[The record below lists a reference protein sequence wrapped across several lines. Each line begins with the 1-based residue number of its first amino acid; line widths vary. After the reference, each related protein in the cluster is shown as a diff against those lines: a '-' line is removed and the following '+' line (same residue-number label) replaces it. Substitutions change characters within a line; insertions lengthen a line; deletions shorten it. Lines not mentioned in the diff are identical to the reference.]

1 MSMEMNKQKKGLL
14 KWNLKIHIYI
24 GLYLL
29 FFIWL
34 FGFSGL
40 LLNHHWKFANFWD
53 ERKEASFERTFTISG
68 EREQYTLVHD
78 IMHKID
84 LNGSISNLKFSED
97 SIFLNFIISKPG
109 TRYDIQANLIDGNI
123 LIKEMRFNKWGIMR
137 ALHVLRNPSLKKQGD
152 RYQSAIA
159 YIWSISMDIVSVSLI
174 LLCFGGWYLWIKTPR
189 KRFFRGLIAVAS
201 GFIICIC
208 FLFFLS

>member
-1 MSMEMNKQKKGLL
+1 METNKQKKGLL

-40 LLNHHWKFANFWD
+40 LLNHHWEFANFWE
-53 ERKEASFERTFTISG
+53 ERKETSFEKTITISG
-68 EREQYTLVHD
+68 AREEYRLVHD

-84 LNGSISNLKFSED
+84 LNGNISNAKFSDD
-97 SIFLNFIISKPG
+97 SILLSFIISKPG

-123 LIKEMRFNKWGIMR
+123 LIKEMNFNKWGIMR
-137 ALHVLRNPSLKKQGD
+137 ALHVLRNPTLSEQGG
-152 RYQSAIA
+152 RYQSAMA
-159 YIWSISMDIVSVSLI
+159 SIWSISMDIVSVSLI
-174 LLCFGGWYLWIKTPR
+174 MLCLGGWYLWIKATR
-189 KRFFRGLIAVAS
+189 KRFYLGLISVAC
-201 GFIICIC
+201 GFILCV
-208 FLFFLS
+208 FFLRFLS

>member
-1 MSMEMNKQKKGLL
+1 METNKQKKGLL

-40 LLNHHWKFANFWD
+40 LLNHHWEFANFWE
-53 ERKEASFERTFTISG
+53 ERKETSFEKTITISG
-68 EREQYTLVHD
+68 AREEYRLVQD

-84 LNGSISNLKFSED
+84 LNGNISNAKFSDD

-123 LIKEMRFNKWGIMR
+123 LIKEMNFNKWGIMR
-137 ALHVLRNPSLKKQGD
+137 ALHVLRNPSLKEREG

-159 YIWSISMDIVSVSLI
+159 SIWSFAMDIISVSLI
-174 LLCFGGWYLWIKTPR
+174 LLCFGGWYLWINATR
-189 KRFFRGLIAVAS
+189 KRFYLGLISVAS
-201 GFIICIC
+201 GFILCI
-208 FLFFLS
+208 FFLGFLS

>member
-1 MSMEMNKQKKGLL
+1 MNKQKKGLL

-29 FFIWL
+29 FFTWL

-40 LLNHHWKFANFWD
+40 MLNHHWEFANFWE
-53 ERKEASFERTFTISG
+53 ERKETSFEKTITISG
-68 EREQYTLVHD
+68 AREEYRLVHD

-84 LNGSISNLKFSED
+84 LNGNISNAKFSDD

-123 LIKEMRFNKWGIMR
+123 LIKEMNFNKWGIMR
-137 ALHVLRNPSLKKQGD
+137 ALHVLRNPTLSEQGG

-159 YIWSISMDIVSVSLI
+159 SIWSFAMDIISVSLI
-174 LLCFGGWYLWIKTPR
+174 LLCFGGWYLWIKATR
-189 KRFFRGLIAVAS
+189 KRFYLGLISVAS
-201 GFIICIC
+201 GFILCI
-208 FLFFLS
+208 FFLRFFS